1 MELTPLEQSKIKAI
15 YSDYHIGAMNADEA
29 LAELE
34 QLINAEEND

>member
-1 MELTPLEQSKIKAI
+1 MALTELEQAKVKAI

-34 QLINAEEND
+34 LLLNEVD